1 MRFSTKSNRNAL
13 TKMHTFV
20 RYTHKELTEEP
31 FTEEDV
37 IATAKMLLRDR
48 TPKGESVPLVCT
60 NGVRFHPGPYNY
72 PEFNDLVYVV
82 MEESYYYQY
91 R

>member
-1 MRFSTKSNRNAL
+1 MI
-13 TKMHTFV
+13 
-20 RYTHKELTEEP
+20 RYTNKEVRERP
-31 FTEEDV
+31 FTKEDV
-37 IATAKMLLRDR
+37 IATAKAILRDR
-48 TPKGESVPLVCT
+48 SPKGERAPLVCA

>member
-1 MRFSTKSNRNAL
+1 MP
-13 TKMHTFV
+13 TFV
-20 RYTHKELTEEP
+20 RYTNKELTEEP